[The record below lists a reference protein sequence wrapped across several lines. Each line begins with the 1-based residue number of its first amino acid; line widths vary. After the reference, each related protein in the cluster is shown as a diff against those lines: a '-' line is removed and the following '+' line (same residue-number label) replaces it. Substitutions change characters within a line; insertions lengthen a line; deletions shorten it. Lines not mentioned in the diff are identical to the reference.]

1 MTRNGKIAR
10 LPKAI
15 REQLNKNLEDGMPG
29 VRVVDWLNTLPEVQT
44 VLTEQFD
51 GRAIN
56 EVNLS
61 DWKAGGYLDWQAR
74 REMLA
79 DAQEL
84 SEEAQDLKAGTSG
97 PLAEHLSAIVAGRY
111 AQLLNRWNGEV
122 DEGFMKKLKALR
134 LLSQDVA
141 VLRRGDLAVGDQALR
156 AERLELEK
164 KQFDNAMRCDEA
176 KALERCL
183 GESKEYPEVADT
195 FREGFALLKE
205 YEEGKRKNGA
215 YLAKK
220 QAERAAEWERRN
232 NEFEEQQRLEDEARE
247 RARQEQDAKI
257 DARKARWM
265 EAHPGQDP
273 EAGKWWAWQPEEGTR
288 QE

>member
-1 MTRNGKIAR
+1 MIMTRNGKIAR

-15 REQLNKNLEDGMPG
+15 RDQLNKNLEDGMPG

-122 DEGFMKKLKALR
+122 DEGFM
-134 LLSQDVA
+134 
-141 VLRRGDLAVGDQALR
+141 
-156 AERLELEK
+156 
-164 KQFDNAMRCDEA
+164 
-176 KALERCL
+176 
-183 GESKEYPEVADT
+183 
-195 FREGFALLKE
+195 
-205 YEEGKRKNGA
+205 
-215 YLAKK
+215 
-220 QAERAAEWERRN
+220 
-232 NEFEEQQRLEDEARE
+232 
-247 RARQEQDAKI
+247 
-257 DARKARWM
+257 
-265 EAHPGQDP
+265 
-273 EAGKWWAWQPEEGTR
+273 
-288 QE
+288 